1 MTKLHAKAIARRL
14 REEGHSYTYIVKNVR
29 VSKSTLGIWLA
40 DIPFTPNAVT
50 IERIGKARA
59 ASGAAKNKL
68 KRESITQAAIE
79 AKRQLGAVS
88 QRDLFML
95 GLGVYIGEGA
105 KTSSSV
111 CVVNADHRIIRLAI
125 NWFVSIFGVDKKN
138 FRVRLHLYP
147 DCNEQ
152 ESRSFWSQRI
162 GIPEG
167 QFLKS
172 IFDRRLDKKAIKS
185 GKLPHGTADLRINA
199 NGDKRFG
206 VFLKRKVDALMDSV
220 L

>member
-14 REEGHSYTYIVKNVR
+14 REEGHSYTHIVKSVG

-40 DIPFTPNAVT
+40 DIPFTPNALT

-59 ASGAAKNKL
+59 ASGEAKNKL
-68 KRESITQAAIE
+68 KRESTELAKTE
-79 AKRQLGAVS
+79 AKEELGTVS

-95 GLGVYIGEGA
+95 GLGVYIGEGT
-105 KTSSSV
+105 KVNSSV
-111 CVVNADHRIIRLAI
+111 CVVNADHRIIRLSI
-125 NWFVSIFGVDKKN
+125 NWFISIFGVDKKN
-138 FRVRLHLYP
+138 FRIRLHLYP
-147 DCNEQ
+147 DCNEE
-152 ESRSFWSQRI
+152 ESRNFWSQHT
-162 GIPEG
+162 GIPEN
-167 QFLKS
+167 QFMKS
-172 IFDRRLDKKAIKS
+172 IFDRRSDKKAIKS

-199 NGDKRFG
+199 NGNKRFG